1 MPDFFGK
8 TIDAGLVAR
17 IVKAYNIREGI
28 LQIDGVTPNKDVAGD
43 DLKPLTPP
51 QVRKLIRSE
60 MFKEVRKIVID
71 TEQRAAQRIAES
83 GIDFD
88 LNEEEQV

>member
-17 IVKAYNIREGI
+17 IVKAYNIREGK
-28 LQIDGVTPNKDVAGD
+28 LGKDGVTPNGD
-43 DLKPLTPP
+43 LLTTPEVRDIIRREFFND
-51 QVRKLIRSE
+51 VRK
-60 MFKEVRKIVID
+60 VVIE
-71 TEQRAAQRIAES
+71 TEQHTAQLIAES